1 MSLDPSAQALGDA
14 RDLLALGAQQYRRQL
29 MQHQLLAHESAAND
43 ALNQYRLQGDELWR
57 QYGGTRQREAVEG
70 HDTYQQGLQ
79 GARAQAQQ
87 GLSAASL
94 TLLREALHQEHQD
107 RVRLGEAHRAVQ
119 DQAWSDQSSL
129 DTLAVNRQAAVLHRD
144 DPARVQALAQR
155 GDGAWLKLGERRGWS
170 DRQIGEQ
177 VRAWRGQVYG
187 AVIDQQLHEGNVA
200 GASNLLARVQ
210 GELDAPTA
218 DALGDRIVLANA
230 RIQDQ
235 RNAPVVVSDAGSDGG
250 VGGGEDSIGGGTGGD
265 QPYGGDGKDT
275 LTDNARAGVQVAQND
290 PQKTGVL
297 GNAGTSSTSGNPQVS
312 QNSVQGNSS
321 PAGSDHNVNGQRGL
335 APPTEPAVSGVNPDI
350 PQKIPHLFREADRR
364 RSILQNTPAII
375 YMQENPRANGSRPL
389 YEEHYVG
396 KEAVDKYDALIRS
409 EAEKEGVDPDLVR
422 AIIYMEESHGNY
434 YGLSDIL
441 ERQGWAK
448 SLMPMN
454 IRPNFWGQL
463 SPDHPD
469 LKDPQANIHAGVV
482 LLKRIIERV
491 SDPTIEKIATLYNS
505 MSADRVN
512 DYGKRVAEIL
522 KHKPWLGPPR
532 NPTPLPAG
540 VQFFPPFG
548 PSEGTCPVSSCG
560 MWKKWTKVNVVK

>member
-1 MSLDPSAQALGDA
+1 MSYPTIDQPTEDLDEQGLPYQGGDAPLSAFGGRTVQALGDA

-250 VGGGEDSIGGGTGGD
+250 VDGGGIDGGGAGGD
-265 QPYGGDGKDT
+265 QPYGG
-275 LTDNARAGVQVAQND
+275 GVQMAELPSDGTVMTDASGTLPAIGND
-290 PQKTGVL
+290 NMPLDSGMQIAKAPASKVPVKKKAPPPKPQRKDFD
-297 GNAGTSSTSGNPQVS
+297 TSGIETIRDDFKEEIHNLES
-312 QNSVQGNSS
+312 KLKNYDEHNA
-321 PAGSDHNVNGQRGL
+321 AGGGIGALGRYQLRKAPLIDAGFIDGHDGTWTGPL
-335 APPTEPAVSGVNPDI
+335 AQEYGV
-350 PQKIPHLFREADRR
+350 K
-364 RSILQNTPAII
+364 
-375 YMQENPRANGSRPL
+375 
-389 YEEHYVG
+389 
-396 KEAVDKYDALIRS
+396 
-409 EAEKEGVDPDLVR
+409 
-422 AIIYMEESHGNY
+422 
-434 YGLSDIL
+434 
-441 ERQGWAK
+441 
-448 SLMPMN
+448 
-454 IRPNFWGQL
+454 
-463 SPDHPD
+463 
-469 LKDPQANIHAGVV
+469 
-482 LLKRIIERV
+482 
-491 SDPTIEKIATLYNS
+491 
-505 MSADRVN
+505 SAD
-512 DYGKRVAEIL
+512 DFL
-522 KHKPWLGPPR
+522 KTMRRKKPRLL
-532 NPTPLPAG
+532 PTWP
-540 VQFFPPFG
+540 QIRD
-548 PSEGTCPVSSCG
+548 TCVHG
-560 MWKKWTKVNVVK
+560 G